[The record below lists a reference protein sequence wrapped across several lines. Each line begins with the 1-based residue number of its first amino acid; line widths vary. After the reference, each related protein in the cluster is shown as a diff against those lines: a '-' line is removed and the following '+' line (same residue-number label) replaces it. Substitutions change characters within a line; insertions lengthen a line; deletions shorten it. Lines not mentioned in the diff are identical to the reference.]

1 MSHPAQC
8 RSGGTDWSSP
18 CCLKHSVPSHHWGQ
32 VSRPDPY
39 LAKHHDTDTHAH
51 HPDPSHRTARKTR
64 ATSCPGALP
73 RRASQAGQARPGLP
87 ADSRPNARVTAR
99 RKFNLNCSRIQHPS
113 YSDLRPWPSSTVL
126 SCGPIHNIHFLS
138 ASPVWAGHP
147 PDEPHPHEHPHLL
160 SRLSAHSHSHSHP
173 HPHPLPH
180 PHPYTHIPKSKSKPT
195 DPHPHQPSHSD
206 PCNLTHGVQG

>member
-1 MSHPAQC
+1 MTVRTC
-8 RSGGTDWSSP
+8 
-18 CCLKHSVPSHHWGQ
+18 
-32 VSRPDPY
+32 
-39 LAKHHDTDTHAH
+39 TDTHAH

-73 RRASQAGQARPGLP
+73 RRASQARPGPP

-113 YSDLRPWPSSTVL
+113 YGDLRPWPSSTVL

-138 ASPVWAGHP
+138 ASPVWAGHL
-147 PDEPHPHEHPHLL
+147 PDEPHPHKHPHLL
-160 SRLSAHSHSHSHP
+160 SRLSAHSHSHP